1 LGVYRVKEPDWNQW
15 VPLLAKLALALAL
28 VGTTLAVVLHNQS
41 VAAVGLR
48 LLGPAPSPSPAQ
60 AGGLPRLTL
69 TVITS
74 AGCRDCSNVS
84 AALAALRT
92 LDANI
97 TRETTLDFADAKAK
111 DLLQRYRADRVPTIL
126 VQGDTRDPRFTRA
139 WATFGVVRED
149 GTVVFTGTQAPYLN
163 VSTGKVEGLVTLTV
177 LVDERCSLCPDYKTA
192 VDQFRQVGLAIAE
205 ERRID
210 YNSTEGRALVR
221 AYNLTKVPT
230 VLLSPEAWSYSVV
243 QEAWTNIG
251 TREADGTLVLRQ
263 VNPPYRDLAAGHI
276 AGLVTLVNVVD
287 GQCTPCYDVAIHRQ
301 LFDRFGIVFKQED
314 THDIASVRGR
324 ALTAQ
329 YNITKVP
336 TVLLSPEASLYPV
349 LTQIWSQLGT
359 NESDGWLVF
368 RNMEALPNL
377 VYYDTLAG
385 KIVGADQTGGTG

>member
-1 LGVYRVKEPDWNQW
+1 
-15 VPLLAKLALALAL
+15 
-28 VGTTLAVVLHNQS
+28 
-41 VAAVGLR
+41 
-48 LLGPAPSPSPAQ
+48 
-60 AGGLPRLTL
+60 
-69 TVITS
+69 
-74 AGCRDCSNVS
+74 
-84 AALAALRT
+84 
-92 LDANI
+92 
-97 TRETTLDFADAKAK
+97 
-111 DLLQRYRADRVPTIL
+111 
-126 VQGDTRDPRFTRA
+126 
-139 WATFGVVRED
+139 
-149 GTVVFTGTQAPYLN
+149 
-163 VSTGKVEGLVTLTV
+163 
-177 LVDERCSLCPDYKTA
+177 
-192 VDQFRQVGLAIAE
+192 
-205 ERRID
+205 
-210 YNSTEGRALVR
+210 
-221 AYNLTKVPT
+221 